1 MTKTLDLSWAVEV
14 ALYMQRAARL
24 LERTSNQ
31 VARASFFLNELNAGR
46 VAPVNEQDCE
56 AFLALLAERYAAQP
70 VKRGRPRKSTEAPA
84 PPKPFCAKEALKSAS
99 FGSILKALSRCECAE
114 TCVAGA
120 WQFLNVWA
128 EYYNYEE
135 PTRKHAVEF
144 MAEFKHCIRVAV
156 AGWPFDLPPGP
167 RQLSNN

>member
-46 VAPVNEQDCE
+46 VPPVNEDDCRD
-56 AFLALLAERYAAQP
+56 FLALLAERQAAQP
-70 VKRGRPRKSTEAPA
+70 AKRGRKKSYLAPT
-84 PPKPFCAKEALKSAS
+84 PPKPFCAKEALKSAAY
-99 FGSILKALSRCECAE
+99 GTILKALSRCECAE
-114 TCVAGA
+114 TCLAGA
-120 WQFLNVWA
+120 WQFLNIWA
-128 EYYNYEE
+128 EFYNYEE
-135 PTRKHAVEF
+135 PTRKHAEQFLTEF
-144 MAEFKHCIRVAV
+144 NYCIRVAM

-167 RQLSNN
+167 RLSIN